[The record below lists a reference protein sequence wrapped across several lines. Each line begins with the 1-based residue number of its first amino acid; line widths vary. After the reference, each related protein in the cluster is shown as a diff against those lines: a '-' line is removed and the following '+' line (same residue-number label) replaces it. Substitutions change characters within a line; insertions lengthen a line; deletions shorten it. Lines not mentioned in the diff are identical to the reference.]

1 MQKIKEL
8 KGGKSVKAKVD
19 YDVQK
24 TKDRIHEVYGDNVAL
39 DTEEDVKKFAESKG
53 FHIDDDYVAAERDLS
68 DASIQLQF
76 NNEMLNKLVKDP
88 KFAKSSVEAYLKN
101 KKEDELLR
109 QSVEDDFYN
118 DELDKQKLDSAEIT
132 DDNNTYTRNGKTY
145 VVRDDIDGIRR
156 VYEYDSENDKL
167 IKTNK

>member
-24 TKDRIHEVYGDNVAL
+24 TKDRIHEVYGDNIAL

-88 KFAKSSVEAYLKN
+88 KFAKSSE
-101 KKEDELLR
+101 
-109 QSVEDDFYN
+109 
-118 DELDKQKLDSAEIT
+118 
-132 DDNNTYTRNGKTY
+132 
-145 VVRDDIDGIRR
+145 
-156 VYEYDSENDKL
+156 
-167 IKTNK
+167 

>member
-1 MQKIKEL
+1 MI
-8 KGGKSVKAKVD
+8 SV
-19 YDVQK
+19 
-24 TKDRIHEVYGDNVAL
+24 IIPVYN
-39 DTEEDVKKFAESKG
+39 
-53 FHIDDDYVAAERDLS
+53 
-68 DASIQLQF
+68 
-76 NNEMLNKLVKDP
+76 
-88 KFAKSSVEAYLKN
+88 VEAYLKN

-118 DELDKQKLDSAEIT
+118 DELDRQKLDSAEIT